1 MSSNYIRTSHKYY
14 LIIKNYANELK
25 LPKIFKKKKL
35 VKAHFPVI
43 KKSKTYF
50 TRLNKKKTSILNILL
65 MKILPNNMSKN
76 YSNFSKILIITTN
89 FISHFRS

>member
-1 MSSNYIRTSHKYY
+1 MSNRIVKTIYIIMSSNYIRTSHKYY

-25 LPKIFKKKKL
+25 LPKIFKKKKKKL

-50 TRLNKKKTSILNILL
+50 TRFNKKKHQSSIF
-65 MKILPNNMSKN
+65 
-76 YSNFSKILIITTN
+76 Y
-89 FISHFRS
+89 

>member
-1 MSSNYIRTSHKYY
+1 MLNRIFKTIYTIMSSNYIRTSNKYY
-14 LIIKNYANELK
+14 LIIKNYANEPK
-25 LPKIFKKKKL
+25 LPKIFKKL

-65 MKILPNNMSKN
+65 IQKIYPIIYL
-76 YSNFSKILIITTN
+76 KITQT
-89 FISHFRS
+89 SPRYW